1 MLDFQAIAT
10 REAFRLEV
18 DFEADNDEIVAVV
31 GPNGAGKT
39 TLLRLLAG
47 LDPVVSGFLRVDD
60 QVWLDTS
67 AGVFLPPEKRRVGY
81 VPQSGLLFPNLNV
94 LENVAFGLEKQQRD
108 QAAHWL
114 ERLELSNLADSS
126 PDRLSGG
133 QVQLVAFARAQAR
146 RPLLLLLDEPLAS
159 VDVANRAAV
168 RRVIR
173 RELRVSPGYRIFVT
187 HDPLEAAA
195 LADRVIVLDSGR
207 VVQSGS
213 IDDLSSHP
221 RSPYVAELVG
231 MNFFSGQAHNG
242 SIALAGGAS
251 LVSAAVP
258 DGPAF
263 ATVHPR
269 AVSLYDRQPSGSPRN
284 VWLGTVSSIE
294 PSLQQVRIE
303 VVGPIRVVAEVT
315 RSGAASFSEGD
326 DVWVSIKAS
335 EVIGY
340 PR

>member
-1 MLDFQAIAT
+1 MLSLNAIAV
-10 REAFRLEV
+10 RDRFRLDVE
-18 DFEADNDEIVAVV
+18 FEADRNEVVAIV

-47 LDPVVSGFLRVDD
+47 LEEAQAGTLHVGDEVWIDVGSG
-60 QVWLDTS
+60 TY
-67 AGVFLPPEKRRVGY
+67 LPPEQRRVGY
-81 VPQSGLLFPNLNV
+81 VPQGGLLFPNLTV
-94 LENVAFGLEKQQRD
+94 LENVAFGLSKQDRET
-108 QAAHWL
+108 ARHWL
-114 ERLELSNLADSS
+114 ERLDLSDLADYR
-126 PDRLSGG
+126 PGRLSGG
-133 QVQLVAFARAQAR
+133 QRQLVAFARAQAR

-173 RELRVSPGYRIFVT
+173 RELRESPGYRIFVT

-195 LADRVIVLDSGR
+195 LADRLVVLDSGTI
-207 VVQSGS
+207 VQAGT
-213 IDDLSSHP
+213 IDDLTGRP

-231 MNFFSGQAHNG
+231 MNFFSGLARDG
-242 SIALAGGAS
+242 SITLPGGAT

-258 DGPAF
+258 DGPAL

-269 AVSLYDRQPSGSPRN
+269 AVSLYDTRPSGSPRN
-284 VWLGTVSSIE
+284 VWRGTVNSIE
-294 PSLQQVRIE
+294 ARLRQVRIE
-303 VVGPIRVVAEVT
+303 VGGPIRVVAEVT
-315 RSGAASFSEGD
+315 RSGAESFSEGD
-326 DVWVSIKAS
+326 EVWVSIKAS